1 MPPPGRRQAAA
12 PACAVALC
20 ALSTA
25 PVNPSPA
32 QRRLAKPALACLLL
46 SPLLLAPPALA
57 QAPAGSPPPDAA
69 AAPATATPIDIL
81 EYQVEGN
88 SVLPVSAIERALE
101 PHLGPGRAMKD
112 VETAREALEAAYQ
125 KAGYLTV
132 LVDIPEQRIEQG
144 IVRLAVLEG
153 RVGAL
158 YVSGSRWHDQG
169 YIRQRV
175 AGVAPG
181 SVPNFNEVQQQLA
194 SVNRSEDRRVQPV
207 LKPGRLPGTVDVDL
221 QVEDKLPMSGSA
233 ELNNQHSRDTD
244 ELRASATLRYDNLFQ
259 RDHSLSLTL
268 VTAPT
273 APEQSQVAIFNYGIP
288 LDGGDSWS
296 ASLTWSGSDIETL
309 GGTQVLS
316 RGTTFGLRR
325 HIAWPHASGT
335 AVLSLGADYK
345 NLKEKV
351 DLSTPLRYIPWQV
364 AYADGWQEA
373 DTQLQLNLGL
383 SFAIGRLLQREVFCP
398 IGAGDTTTKSD
409 QFACKRYGA
418 SPSFG
423 AFKADGRWNERFG
436 GGQLRLRLG
445 GQLASGPLV
454 SAEQYSLGG
463 AETVRGYLE
472 GEASGDHGV
481 LGSIEWRTANLIPP
495 GDTSVAWRSLSLL
508 AFAEGGATFITQA
521 LPGQDQRSGLVGTG
535 FGLRLASERL
545 EASLDF
551 ARAGRDNSSTPAGDW
566 RAHARLSARF

>member
-1 MPPPGRRQAAA
+1 MNPPHHRAA
-12 PACAVALC
+12 P
-20 ALSTA
+20 
-25 PVNPSPA
+25 
-32 QRRLAKPALACLLL
+32 RLAWLLA
-46 SPLLLAPPALA
+46 LLLALGCNLA
-57 QAPAGSPPPDAA
+57 RAQP
-69 AAPATATPIDIL
+69 AAPDSPPIDIL

-88 SVLPVSAIERALE
+88 SVLPVAAIEQALA

-112 VETAREALEAAYQ
+112 VEAAREALEAAYQ

-144 IVRLAVLEG
+144 VVRLAVLEG

-169 YIRQRV
+169 WIRQRV

-181 SVPNFNEVQQQLA
+181 TVPNFNEVQQQLA

-221 QVEDKLPMSGSA
+221 QVEDQLPLSGSA
-233 ELNNQHSRDTD
+233 ELNNHHSRDTD

-273 APEQSQVAIFNYGIP
+273 APEQSQVAILNYGIP

-296 ASLTWSGSDIETL
+296 ASLTWSDSDIETL

-316 RGTTFGLRR
+316 RGTTWGLRR

-351 DLSTPLRYIPWQV
+351 DLSTPLRYLPWQV
-364 AYADGWQEA
+364 AYADGWQEGE
-373 DTQLQLNLGL
+373 TQLQLNLGL

-423 AFKADGRWNERFG
+423 AFKVDGRWNERLPAWG
-436 GGQLRLRLG
+436 GAQLRLRLG

-481 LGSIEWRTANLIPP
+481 LGSIEWRTANMVPP
-495 GDTSVAWRSLSLL
+495 GDTGLAWRSLSLL

-521 LPGQDQRSGLVGTG
+521 LPGQDQRSGLIGTG
-535 FGLRLASERL
+535 FGLRLASERI

-551 ARAGRDNSSTPAGDW
+551 ARAGRDSGSTPAGDW